1 MVNAKEVRSS
11 ETVSKASSSLRP
23 SPPFLTS
30 EISSAPPS
38 APPPGDVE
46 ASAASDRFRR
56 EEDLV
61 PAVPLAA
68 ILTRAFSGADA
79 AIMNLRRLLKKST
92 QLTLNARRMSV
103 RDAGRASGASGASEA
118 EAPAFC
124 LFPPDPVLMDAVV
137 DARLIPAAMNAAH
150 ACHSAGFCG

>member
-23 SPPFLTS
+23 SPPFFTS
-30 EISSAPPS
+30 ISSAPPS

-46 ASAASDRFRR
+46 ASASDRFRL
-56 EEDLV
+56 EDLV

>member
-1 MVNAKEVRSS
+1 M
-11 ETVSKASSSLRP
+11 
-23 SPPFLTS
+23 
-30 EISSAPPS
+30 
-38 APPPGDVE
+38 
-46 ASAASDRFRR
+46 
-56 EEDLV
+56 

-103 RDAGRASGASGASEA
+103 RDAGRASGASEA

-150 ACHSAGFCG
+150 ACHSAGFC

>member
-1 MVNAKEVRSS
+1 M
-11 ETVSKASSSLRP
+11 
-23 SPPFLTS
+23 
-30 EISSAPPS
+30 
-38 APPPGDVE
+38 
-46 ASAASDRFRR
+46 
-56 EEDLV
+56 

-103 RDAGRASGASGASEA
+103 RDAGRASGPSGASEA

-124 LFPPDPVLMDAVV
+124 LFPPVPVLMDAVV

>member
-30 EISSAPPS
+30 ISSAPPS

-46 ASAASDRFRR
+46 ASAASDRFRL

-150 ACHSAGFCG
+150 ACHSAGFC